1 MKVIAIEQALLKFIN
16 VYIYLQSYYLV
27 FLKNPLPTELPT
39 ILFVS
44 QWTHTQEESVDFIG

>member
-27 FLKNPLPTELPT
+27 FFKNPLPTKLPT

-44 QWTHTQEESVDFIG
+44 QWTHIPGRIG